1 MFALDQYDI
10 IREPA
15 VWLLCAVTVSLVA
28 VQAVL
33 FCRLARRAARDVSL
47 EPAAVKR
54 AFRTGVISS
63 VGPTVGVIIVM
74 VGLMSSMG
82 APMTWMRLS
91 IVGNAA
97 TELVGATCGAEAA
110 GTTIGGEGFTLK
122 VMVLCWLVMALNGL
136 GWLTFTTLFTPSL
149 DRARNFLAGG
159 DSKWLA
165 LISTACTV
173 GIFSYLCANASVDA
187 TFTVH
192 GGQVC
197 ACIAGGVS
205 MFVMG
210 KWLVPKWPKLGQ
222 FSLGIAMVIGI
233 AAGMLCDRFTS
244 MLGGAL

>member
-1 MFALDQYDI
+1 MDQTDI
-10 IREPA
+10 IREPL
-15 VWLLCAVTVSLVA
+15 VWALCALTVSLVA

-33 FCRLARRAARDVSL
+33 FYRLARRAARDAAL
-47 EPAAVKR
+47 ETAAVKR

-63 VGPTVGVIIVM
+63 AGPTLGVIIVM
-74 VGLMSSMG
+74 VGLMASMG

-97 TELVGATCGAEAA
+97 TEIVGATCGAEAA
-110 GTTIGGEGFTLK
+110 GTTVGGAGFSVK
-122 VMVLCWLVMALNGL
+122 VMVLCWLVMALNSV

-149 DRARNFLAGG
+149 DKARNFLAGG

-173 GIFSYLCANASVDA
+173 GIFSYLCANAAIGAD
-187 TFTVH
+187 FTVY

-197 ACIAGGVS
+197 ACVAGGVS
-205 MFVMG
+205 MYVMG
-210 KWLVPKWPKLGQ
+210 RWLVPRCPGLGQ

-233 AAGMLCDRFTS
+233 AAGMLCDRFTA